1 MFVVSMRNDHMLL
14 GEEAV
19 DSSESEL
26 VKRRMKDQVLMQQF
40 HEIKA

>member
-1 MFVVSMRNDHMLL
+1 MLL

-26 VKRRMKDQVLMQQF
+26 VKRRMKDQMLMQQF